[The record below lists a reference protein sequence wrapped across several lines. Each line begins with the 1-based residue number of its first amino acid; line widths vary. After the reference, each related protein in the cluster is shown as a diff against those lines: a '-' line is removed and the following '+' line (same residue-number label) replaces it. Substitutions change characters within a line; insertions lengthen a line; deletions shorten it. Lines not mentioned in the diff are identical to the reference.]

1 MSVARHLVATRPCN
15 PSRTKE
21 ELEVLS
27 SILVVALVVLLL
39 GVVPTWP
46 YSRDWSYYP
55 TGVVGTVLLVT
66 IMLILSGT
74 L

>member
-1 MSVARHLVATRPCN
+1 
-15 PSRTKE
+15 
-21 ELEVLS
+21 VLS

-46 YSRDWSYYP
+46 YNRGWSYYP
-55 TGVVGTVLLVT
+55 TGVVGAALLVT
-66 IMLILSGT
+66 IILILSGT

>member
-1 MSVARHLVATRPCN
+1 VLPSVV
-15 PSRTKE
+15 
-21 ELEVLS
+21 
-27 SILVVALVVLLL
+27 VVALVVLLL

-55 TGVVGTVLLVT
+55 TGVVGAVLLIT
-66 IMLILSGT
+66 IVLILTGT

>member
-1 MSVARHLVATRPCN
+1 MSVARHVFASRPCN
-15 PSRTKE
+15 PGRTKE
-21 ELEVLS
+21 ELVVLS

-55 TGVVGTVLLVT
+55 TGVVGAALLVT
-66 IMLILSGT
+66 IILILSGT